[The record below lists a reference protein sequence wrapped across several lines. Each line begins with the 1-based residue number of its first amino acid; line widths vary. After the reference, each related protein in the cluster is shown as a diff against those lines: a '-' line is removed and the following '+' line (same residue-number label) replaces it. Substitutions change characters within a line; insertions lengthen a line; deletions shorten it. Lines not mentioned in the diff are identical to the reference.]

1 MAKNPVNLNQTR
13 ASLLNRLKDLDDQE
27 SWLDFFNTYSNLIY
41 QVAFKSGLSDIE
53 AQEVLQ
59 ETMIRLAKKMPDF
72 KYDPARSFKGFLLHE
87 TGYRIKEQFRK
98 RHAERQAPRRQ
109 LGETTRTA
117 TIDRLAD
124 PAGLVLEDVWNAEWE
139 KNLFDRAIKKVKGQ
153 IREGKANGRQYQLF
167 DLYVIKQWP
176 AQKVAETM
184 GVKIGQ
190 VFLAKHRIAALIKKE
205 IKSLEKL
212 EPR

>member
-1 MAKNPVNLNQTR
+1 M
-13 ASLLNRLKDLDDQE
+13 LLGGRKP
-27 SWLDFFNTYSNLIY
+27 Y
-41 QVAFKSGLSDIE
+41 QI
-53 AQEVLQ
+53 
-59 ETMIRLAKKMPDF
+59 IRLAKKMPDF

-98 RHAERQAPRRQ
+98 RHAERQAPGRQ
-109 LGETTRTA
+109 LDGTTRTA
-117 TIDRLAD
+117 TIERIPD
-124 PAGLVLEDVWNAEWE
+124 PAGPVLEEVWNAEWE
-139 KNLFDRAIKKVKGQ
+139 KNLFDRAIQKVKGQ

-176 AQKVAETM
+176 PQKVAETM